1 VIARRRFRRPLS
13 GLLLVVWTAA
23 ATAALAGQ
31 ADIPPSPTRWVTD
44 TAGFLTR
51 ATADSLD
58 GRLEDFERRTGRQVI
73 VYIGRTT
80 GDVSIEDWAAKAFA
94 AWKVGRRGIE
104 DGLILFLMAEDRRVR
119 IEVGYGLEPVVTDLA
134 ASRIIRDIL
143 IPRLQSGDNDGAVTE
158 AVTALLATASGEP
171 SGEETPPSEG
181 SRALKGGNT
190 ILAVIGV
197 IFFIIL
203 FITNPRLAIWLL
215 YVLMSGGRGGG
226 GGGGFGGGGFRGGGG
241 RSGGGGASG
250 SW

>member
-1 VIARRRFRRPLS
+1 VNPRRRFRRPLFA
-13 GLLLVVWTAA
+13 LLLMGWAA
-23 ATAALAGQ
+23 AVPAAAGQ
-31 ADIPPSPTRWVTD
+31 ADIPPAPTRWVTD
-44 TAGFLTR
+44 TAGFLSG
-51 ATADSLD
+51 ATVASLD
-58 GRLEDFERRTGRQVI
+58 ARLEDFERRTGHQVI

-80 GDVSIEDWAAKAFA
+80 ADVSIEDWAAKAFA

-104 DGLILFLMAEDRRVR
+104 DGLVLFLMAEDRRAR

-134 ASRIIRDIL
+134 ASRIIRDVL

-158 AVTALLATASGEP
+158 AVTALLATVGGET
-171 SGEETPPSEG
+171 SGEEAPASGG
-181 SRALKGGNT
+181 SRALKGGNK
-190 ILAVIGV
+190 ILAAIGV

-215 YVLMSGGRGGG
+215 YILMSGGRGGG
-226 GGGGFGGGGFRGGGG
+226 GGGGGFRGGGG

>member
-1 VIARRRFRRPLS
+1 MNPRRRFRRPLFA
-13 GLLLVVWTAA
+13 LLLVAWAA
-23 ATAALAGQ
+23 VPAPAGQ
-31 ADIPPSPTRWVTD
+31 ADIPPVPTRWVTD
-44 TAGFLTR
+44 TAGFLSG
-51 ATADSLD
+51 AAVASLD
-58 GRLEDFERRTGRQVI
+58 ARLEDFERRTGHQVI

-80 GDVSIEDWAAKAFA
+80 GDVAIEDWAAKAFA

-104 DGLILFLMAEDRRVR
+104 DGLVLFLMAEDRRVR

-143 IPRLQSGDNDGAVTE
+143 IPRLQSGNTDGAVTE
-158 AVTALLATASGEP
+158 AVTAILATISGEP
-171 SGEETPPSEG
+171 SGEEAPASGG
-181 SRALKGGNT
+181 SRALKGGNK

-215 YVLMSGGRGGG
+215 YILMSGGRGGG

>member
-1 VIARRRFRRPLS
+1 MNPRRRFRRPLFA
-13 GLLLVVWTAA
+13 LLLVAWAA
-23 ATAALAGQ
+23 VPAPAGQ
-31 ADIPPSPTRWVTD
+31 ADIPPVPTRWVTD
-44 TAGFLTR
+44 TAGFLSG
-51 ATADSLD
+51 AAVASLD
-58 GRLEDFERRTGRQVI
+58 ARLEDFERRTGHQVI

-80 GDVSIEDWAAKAFA
+80 GDVAIEDWAAKAFA

-104 DGLILFLMAEDRRVR
+104 DGLVLFLMAEDRRVR

-143 IPRLQSGDNDGAVTE
+143 IPRLQSGNTDGAVTE
-158 AVTALLATASGEP
+158 AVTAILATISGEP
-171 SGEETPPSEG
+171 SGEEAPASGGP
-181 SRALKGGNT
+181 RALKGGNK

-215 YVLMSGGRGGG
+215 YILMSGGRGGG